1 MSSLPEAIIAVLRPF
16 AGLFSRPVWTHVQVL
31 LVGAILC
38 RGPRTVATVLR
49 IMGLGQVKRF
59 EKYHRVLSRACWSGL
74 QGSKILLGVLVSLLP
89 ATGPLIV
96 GTDETIERRRGRKIA
111 AKGCYRDAVRSTE
124 KHVVTC
130 FGLKW
135 LVMMLLVPLPWS
147 PRPWALPF
155 LTVLAPSA
163 RANATGGKR
172 HKTTIDWTIQM
183 VKVVSRW
190 LGWRPWVLV
199 GDGGYACVKLAR
211 TCQSYGVTLV
221 SRLRLDAQ
229 LHAFPGPV
237 PAGKRGRK
245 PKKGPRLPH
254 LRRLIEIP
262 ESGWQT
268 VDVDWYGGES
278 KRVRLRSETCLWY
291 TPGEDPVPIRWVLVV
306 DPTGKLRP
314 AAFFSTDL
322 ALAPAKI
329 VEWFVLR
336 WGVEV
341 TFEESRRHLGVETQ
355 RQWSALAI
363 ARSTP
368 VLFGLFSLMCVMAC
382 RLATVSPVG
391 VRVTAWYVKEDATFS
406 DVLAWVRRALWAAK
420 YFPQSSWHDEHLL
433 LSPQDWDILLDQLA
447 APA

>member
-1 MSSLPEAIIAVLRPF
+1 M
-16 AGLFSRPVWTHVQVL
+16 
-31 LVGAILC
+31 
-38 RGPRTVATVLR
+38 
-49 IMGLGQVKRF
+49 
-59 EKYHRVLSRACWSGL
+59 LSRACWSGL
-74 QGSKILLGVLVSLLP
+74 QGGRILLGLLVPLLP
-89 ATGPLIV
+89 ATWPLIV

-135 LVMMLLVPLPWS
+135 LTMMLFVRLPWS

-155 LTVLAPSA
+155 LTALAPSA
-163 RANATGGKR
+163 RANAAAEKR
-172 HKTTIDWTIQM
+172 HKTTIAWTIQM

-190 LGWRPWVLV
+190 LAGRSWVLV

-211 TCQSYGVTLV
+211 TCQSAGVTLV

-229 LHAFPGPV
+229 LHAFPSPV

-245 PKKGPRLPH
+245 PKKGLRLPH
-254 LRRLIEIP
+254 LRTLVDAP
-262 ESGWQT
+262 EQAWQT
-268 VDVDWYGGES
+268 GTVDWYGGAS

-291 TPGEDPVPIRWVLVV
+291 TSGEDPVPIRWILVV
-306 DPTGKLRP
+306 DPTGRLRP

-322 ALAPAKI
+322 ALEPTKI

-355 RQWSALAI
+355 RQWTALAI

-368 VLFGLFSLMCVMAC
+368 ALFGRFSLVCVMAC
-382 RLATVSPVG
+382 RLAAVSPVG
-391 VRVTAWYVKEDATFS
+391 VRVTAWYLKKDAMFS
-406 DVLAWVRRALWAAK
+406 DVLASVRRALWAAK
-420 YFPQSSWHDEHLL
+420 YFPQSPWQDEHVLF
-433 LSPQDWDILLDQLA
+433 SPQEWDILLDQIA
-447 APA
+447 ATA

>member
-1 MSSLPEAIIAVLRPF
+1 VLRC
-16 AGLFSRPVWTHVQVL
+16 T
-31 LVGAILC
+31 
-38 RGPRTVATVLR
+38 
-49 IMGLGQVKRF
+49 GLGQEKRF
-59 EKYHRVLSRACWSGL
+59 EKYYRVLNRARWSGL
-74 QGSKILLGVLVSLLP
+74 QGSKILLGILVPLLP
-89 ATGPLIV
+89 ATWPLIV
-96 GTDETIERRRGRKIA
+96 GTDETLERRRDRKIA
-111 AKGCYRDAVRSTE
+111 AKGCYRDAVRSTA
-124 KHVVTC
+124 KQVVTC

-135 LVMMLLVPLPWS
+135 LTMMLLVPLPWS

-163 RANATGGKR
+163 RAHEAAKQR

-190 LGWRPWVLV
+190 LGGRPWGLV

-211 TCQSYGVTLV
+211 TCQASGVTLV

-245 PKKGPRLPH
+245 PKKGPRCPH
-254 LRRLIEIP
+254 LRTLIEAP
-262 ESGWQT
+262 EQGGQI
-268 VDVDWYGGES
+268 VEVDWYGGET
-278 KRVRLRSETCLWY
+278 KRVRLWSETCLWY
-291 TPGEDPVPIRWVLVV
+291 TPGEAPVPIQWVLGV
-306 DPTGKLRP
+306 DPAGKLRP

-322 ALAPAKI
+322 SLAPATI
-329 VEWFVLR
+329 VAWFVLR

-341 TFEESRRHLGVETQ
+341 TFEEGRRHLGIETQ

-368 VLFGLFSLMCVMAC
+368 MVFGLFSLVCVMAY
-382 RLATVSPVG
+382 RLVAVSPRG
-391 VRVTAWYVKEDATFS
+391 VRGTAWYRKEDATFS

-420 YFPQSSWHDEHLL
+420 YFPQSPLHDDQVL
-433 LSPQDWDILLDQLA
+433 LSPQDWDILLDQLSA
-447 APA
+447 TA